1 MIGYSI
7 RIGSR
12 TMPSLESINMESLF
26 TMLKGEPG
34 TRKSTCALSYPGKQY
49 WISTDQ
55 KMEALTLPAKRWGI
69 YGKGMI
75 DYDDYNDWD
84 KPRAKLE
91 TLQVNCPYKLIVVDS
106 ITSIGD
112 CMTSQVKK
120 LKRQA
125 GEGKKIGGIPV
136 SGLEEFNAESSAFQE
151 LVALLKDI
159 HKYHNVNV
167 ILIAH
172 VLGARKDNDANKL
185 THHSRIIVTGA
196 EKISAKL
203 ASYMTEVYHFNI
215 KPAFEADKEGAY
227 TLMTTHTGNDYARTS
242 LPLPQEIQFNNEPLW
257 DKWISPAIKRLNE
270 EKPVERISPV
280 SSGSVNQTQQTTNN
294 ITPFTP
300 NVK

>member
-1 MIGYSI
+1 
-7 RIGSR
+7 
-12 TMPSLESINMESLF
+12 MPTLESTSSPDKPLF
-26 TMLKGEPG
+26 TMFKGEPG

-55 KMEALTLPAKRWGI
+55 KMEALELPAKRWGMWN
-69 YGKGMI
+69 KGLI
-75 DYDDYNDWD
+75 DFDDYTDWD

-91 TLQVNCPYKLIVVDS
+91 QLQINCPYKLIVVDS

-112 CMTSQVKK
+112 AMTRQVRKM
-120 LKRQA
+120 KRT
-125 GEGKKIGGIPV
+125 EGSGKTIGGIPV
-136 SGLEEFNAESSAFQE
+136 SGLEEFNAESSAFTE
-151 LVALLKDI
+151 LIALLKDI
-159 HKYHNVNV
+159 HKFHKVHV

-227 TLMTTHTGNDYARTS
+227 TLLTTHTGNDYARTS
-242 LPLPQEIQFNNEPLW
+242 LPLPQEITFNNESLYG
-257 DKWISPAIKRLNE
+257 KWIGPAIKKLHD
-270 EKPVERISPV
+270 EKPIESIPST
-280 SSGSVNQTQQTTNN
+280 SSV
-294 ITPFTP
+294 IPFTTQES
-300 NVK
+300 KK